1 MATAAAATV
10 FVAPMAVTPT
20 EAATATSTTVTNAI
34 NALAGLAAANDSFY
48 DAVTAARAAYNG
60 LPSTQKSK
68 VTSTTLTKLTNAET
82 AVKVIKGIVALD
94 TDEPQAAAQITTIRN
109 NYYSLPIAG
118 KVLVVNYQDL
128 VAKEQ
133 IVADKQAD
141 VTAANKVTTQIK
153 ALGATPT
160 AAAVAAA
167 RTAYDNLD
175 ELTQKPLAAAAVS
188 ILEAAEQYL
197 LDLDAAVIKLNDYV
211 NKVNLIQ
218 NASNRVTALN
228 NANAAYLTSAEIALL
243 PTAKKTELSNAKKIY
258 DEYAAAQVVITQIS
272 ALTLGADFTAYTN
285 DVKAARTAYNAL
297 PLAQKVLVTNVQ
309 ALLNHEQTVAQGPAV
324 TNPYEAAI
332 DEVEIAITALPEA
345 GSAGTGDISAISIAN
360 GLYTALPAAAKPLVN
375 QQLVTKLNNL
385 LAADIYPNASSV
397 EAFESQ
403 IADLKTRS
411 AGTIAIYIQQLE
423 AAYAQLTPGVK
434 TVVDTKGNYAKVL
447 LAKPIINAINEAVAG
462 VPTGNELTVANSAL
476 AALSAAEGTY
486 NAATLEVK
494 AYVRNYSSLTTKIT
508 NTKAVLKSNAT
519 TAISQIPFINSTT
532 STALATKIADAETA
546 LAKYGLVFGVDFTT
560 ATDAQKAIVTNT
572 ITTQYADLLLAK
584 AALPVVQKV
593 AALNYIHPS
602 SGTVDLAVLNSAIDK
617 YVEEVA
623 PLVTAAMNENKYF
636 VNKDKLT
643 GLDKTAIERS
653 LTALAAA
660 ADTAIT
666 NIASVTNKT
675 PVGLEEAIS
684 NAETAANNYA
694 NANKKYKGETDLDYS
709 AVTKYADINNANAA
723 KTTVGL
729 IHALVPYA
737 TNPATALTKN
747 KEARDSYAA
756 LSAAN
761 AAALPYV
768 VNYSKLL
775 LNEAAASNA
784 LEGLKAT
791 ADLAISNLVGNSS
804 KGDLADDITAAN
816 NAVGDY
822 KSAYNNLYGTTPDAT
837 IFGTLINHNDIALAQ
852 ATVDSG
858 AIEAVAALTAP
869 FTAAQI
875 TNFVTAKTK
884 VEGLTT
890 DKFLVNKALYT
901 TVSGQVTTMVG
912 NLKTTANNK
921 IAALDTATTKAQL
934 DTAISEANPAVL
946 AYTDI
951 AAPLNGGD
959 VAAAKATLTNAGN
972 IALAEAA
979 VHATTGIVTKVAAL
993 PVYTDGTLD
1002 AAKLSALEA
1011 AINAYKALKPTVDA
1025 LTADEKKYF
1034 VNKSVFTDLKTEI
1047 EKSITSLKGTANAA
1061 IEALEDDATTT
1072 TAAELDT
1079 AIDDAKDAV
1088 DKFKAHYVNLN
1099 GGSDSDAFGQLTNY
1113 NNIALAE
1120 AALPVVEA
1128 IEALSYTHPA
1138 NNNVDLTALNNA
1150 IIAHKAVKLSIQGL
1164 GNNVFIDNLSDNYD
1178 DVTDAIEDS
1187 IDALTAKANTALDAI
1202 VPAANSTALEA
1213 NIAAAETAVTNYRT
1227 AYVYYHKAVTDAEA
1241 TVVEAALGALTNY
1254 KNIADARAAKPV
1266 VVAVEQLNYV
1276 HPTSGSVDPVALN
1289 SAISAYHAAL
1299 SAASL
1304 LTHDQKV
1311 FFINKASI
1319 ETADGAAKKALTD
1332 SIAALATEADTAIGK
1347 FTTPAPADAATLN
1360 TLIAAAET
1368 AVSNY
1373 ETADKAFKKA
1383 ATANLVPVT
1392 NYANLAKAKAAV
1404 SVGVTMEVALGS
1416 VDDASTKTVHER
1428 LVKLLAA
1435 KAAHDSLDSNAF
1447 LANIYS
1453 NLSGAIAD
1461 IQVPFGERV
1470 TLLDTAN
1477 NKVIALQQN
1486 TSATDLA
1493 TKISEAKA
1501 AVDAYVAKTIPDT
1514 ATPLAADVT
1523 GYADI
1528 ALYEAAKPT
1537 IEAIAAIA
1545 SAADKAQAVAAAK
1558 ALFTPLQNDVKT
1570 KVFNSAALTAAE
1582 QEVADTA
1589 AQAKADK
1596 KQAAEAA
1603 ITAIKSKTTVA
1614 DFVSQIGL
1622 AEAAVAEYT
1631 ALSTSYSVID
1641 IANFDDLE
1649 YAKEA
1654 QATIQAIDGLASDA
1668 PQAAIDSVKD
1678 QYNAISAQAKTFVF
1692 NSSKLTGI
1700 ETNNNT
1706 AAQGNVVTLV
1716 DNLAT
1721 VAITNLVASI
1731 EAAETAYNALTDA
1744 QKLAIADQKIVEK
1757 LNNYK
1762 AAAPV
1767 IVGIADLNYADW
1779 TSTNVT
1785 PANVPTI
1792 EAKFTAIRTVYSRL
1806 PIAQKVLVRNYQDL
1820 VAAEAKLVQ
1829 IKDAHLKAAD
1839 QLIADVVI
1847 EQIAALDELT
1857 EGTAQYE
1864 AAVKAARKAYNALAI
1879 KHKVLV
1885 TNIQDLIS
1893 HEQNI

>member
-709 AVTKYADINNANAA
+709 AVTKYADINNAKAA

-729 IHALVPYA
+729 IHALDPYA
-737 TNPATALTKN
+737 TNPTAALTKN

-1047 EKSITSLKGTANAA
+1047 ENSITALKTAADDA
-1061 IEALEDDATTT
+1061 IEDLEDATS
-1072 TAAELDT
+1072 AALLDT
-1079 AIDDAKDAV
+1079 AITDAKAAV

-1099 GGSDSDAFGQLTNY
+1099 GGSDSDAFAQLSNY

-1120 AALPVVEA
+1120 AAHPVVKA
-1128 IEALSYTHPA
+1128 IEALSYTYTTG
-1138 NNNVDLTALNNA
+1138 NDVDLTALNNA

-1164 GNNVFIDNLSDNYD
+1164 GNNVFIDNLSTNYT
-1178 DVTDAIEDS
+1178 DVTGAIEAS
-1187 IDALTAKANTALDAI
+1187 IDALKGKANTALGAI

-1213 NIAAAETAVTNYRT
+1213 NIVSAETAVTNYRT
-1227 AYVYYHKAVTDAEA
+1227 AYVYYHKAATDVEA
-1241 TVVEAALGALTNY
+1241 TVVEKALGALSNY

-1304 LTHDQKV
+1304 LTTDQEA
-1311 FFINKASI
+1311 FFINKESI
-1319 ETADGAAKKALTD
+1319 ETDNGDAKKALTD
-1332 SIAALATEADTAIGK
+1332 SIGALATEAVTAIGK